1 MYFSFSH
8 PRRYYGAGNRD
19 VLTWKHEKL
28 FHPGSYRS
36 QTNPFVA
43 SEEEGRACTERVYY
57 DFMVQSP
64 PPSLLFP
71 YSPFSSISQG
81 RFFPSLSLGIYF
93 VQVCGSNS
101 KQYSPSPLRKKC
113 VPCGMHDYSHSPL
126 RRRCLS
132 ASQPD
137 PLT

>member
-28 FHPGSYRS
+28 FHPAGCYRS

-43 SEEEGRACTERVYY
+43 SEEEGGRACTERVYY

-64 PPSLLFP
+64 PPLPISPPPLAQFP
-71 YSPFSSISQG
+71 KAGFSSRWESILCRCARLQLELG
-81 RFFPSLSLGIYF
+81 FFPSP
-93 VQVCGSNS
+93 Q
-101 KQYSPSPLRKKC
+101 KKC
-113 VPCGMHDYSHSPL
+113 SMRDVYDYSHSLL
-126 RRRCLS
+126 RRR
-132 ASQPD
+132 QPD
-137 PLT
+137 PLA